1 MTPDE
6 QARLRVVELWQG
18 RHEEKC
24 EGRHVAISGR
34 FDRMEELL
42 NGLTQ
47 ETTRSRRADDAATV
61 ERHFTDTK
69 LQGQNWLRLAQ
80 TVFLAVVFLA
90 GLSHHPK
97 ALFDLLDMLP

>member
-6 QARLRVVELWQG
+6 QERLRLVELWQG

-42 NGLTQ
+42 NGLAQ
-47 ETTRSRRADDAATV
+47 EMTRSRRADDAATV
-61 ERHFTDTK
+61 AK

-90 GLSHHPK
+90 GFSHHPK
-97 ALFDLLDMLP
+97 ALFDLLDLLP